1 MQGFFVH
8 VSDDPSG
15 NYPVSGTLGMDNS
28 VRVNDYDQQFYKT
41 PINSRPLIRLSAGF
55 KNGQKD
61 ALVLYA
67 ESFATENYENDLDAL
82 KMLNTNAELPNFYS
96 FSEDREISINAIDFE
111 AKKQSI
117 IPLGLQVQKNGQIEI
132 QLQDLENFD
141 SEKRSFYA
149 MSNQEK
155 PGICSKK
162 KQHCICKKGPIIIDF
177 HCSFQPELQEI

>member
-141 SEKRSFYA
+141 SEKKDLFMR
-149 MSNQEK
+149 
-155 PGICSKK
+155 
-162 KQHCICKKGPIIIDF
+162 
-177 HCSFQPELQEI
+177 